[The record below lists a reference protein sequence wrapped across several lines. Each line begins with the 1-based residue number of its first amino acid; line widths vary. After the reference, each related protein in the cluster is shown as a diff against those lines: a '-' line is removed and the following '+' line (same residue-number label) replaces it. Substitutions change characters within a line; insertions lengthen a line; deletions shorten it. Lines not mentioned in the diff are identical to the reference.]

1 MKLKEILAD
10 EIKEIQNKENL
21 NEGQKKVSIEGLLT
35 RIQKILNL
43 IREHQDGE
51 YAWLSFSDLQ
61 KVVANRRT
69 LNKTIHLMK
78 EKGLIQC
85 AKNKKG
91 GETFKHQ
98 KGISKIGTCPK
109 GYKINN

>member
-1 MKLKEILAD
+1 MNLKLILAE
-10 EIKEIQNKENL
+10 EIEEIQNKENL

-43 IREHQDGE
+43 IQEHRDGQ

-61 KVVANRRT
+61 KVVANRKKLSST
-69 LNKTIHLMK
+69 LKMMK

-91 GETFKHQ
+91 GETFIHQ

-109 GYKINN
+109 GYKINI